1 MKLLRASFVGMK
13 VRHFAQTFAA
23 LGGLLTIVNPVFAQT
38 WTRTSAPS
46 NNWVSV
52 AVSADGIKLLAAA
65 GSRAG
70 PFWGSSPGPI
80 YTSADSGATWTLTS
94 APTQSWSSVACSAD
108 GTKAAAVGNGGIFTS
123 TNSGATWTLTSAPNT
138 NYWSAVASSADGSK
152 LVAVGAGVYTS
163 TNSGDTWI
171 QTRAPNSWNSVASSA
186 DGTRLVIVGC
196 GGIYTSM
203 DSGGNWSATDASNQ
217 CWVAVASSVDGTKL
231 VAASQWMTYLS
242 SDAGAHWI
250 SNGAPN
256 WYSTCVA
263 SSADGKN
270 LVVAGLDWVHYWY
283 NDTIYTSADSGAI
296 WVPHIVDGKWSS
308 IASSADGDTLVAAAD
323 LTGGGIWTS
332 QQTPSPGLRLSPS
345 ASDLVLSW
353 TVPSMSFVLQENS
366 DLTTTNWTDVPTSPS
381 LNLTNLRNEVVLSS
395 TNGNWFYR
403 LKH

>member
-1 MKLLRASFVGMK
+1 MSNQPLASSDVRFRRSLLLASNVMKLLRASFVGMK

-270 LVVAGLDWVHYWY
+270 LVVAGLDWVHEPCV
-283 NDTIYTSADSGAI
+283 TSFTLSRQPQPFLDCALHEFRVAGKLRLDHNQLDGRADE
-296 WVPHIVDGKWSS
+296 S
-308 IASSADGDTLVAAAD
+308 IAQS
-323 LTGGGIWTS
+323 
-332 QQTPSPGLRLSPS
+332 
-345 ASDLVLSW
+345 
-353 TVPSMSFVLQENS
+353 
-366 DLTTTNWTDVPTSPS
+366 
-381 LNLTNLRNEVVLSS
+381 NEPAE
-395 TNGNWFYR
+395 
-403 LKH
+403 